1 MYTPVLF
8 VTFQTNYPYKVKMNK
23 SPASVTN
30 NTTAGVEEPVAEG

>member
-23 SPASVTN
+23 SPASVITN
-30 NTTAGVEEPVAEG
+30 TITGDEEPVAEG